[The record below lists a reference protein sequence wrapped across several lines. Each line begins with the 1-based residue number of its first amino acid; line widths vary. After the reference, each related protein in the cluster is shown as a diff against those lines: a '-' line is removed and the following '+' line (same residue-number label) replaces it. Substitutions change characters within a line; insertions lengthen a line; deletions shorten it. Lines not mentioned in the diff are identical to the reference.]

1 MVLLLLLELVR
12 NRSVFT
18 LVVINSHFSI
28 YAHTAS
34 LVCTNASV
42 GFLLCAHCTRVQIG
56 MDYPI
61 FIAVANFSTNSMNA
75 CKCIA
80 YECPLNVCLCLCVF
94 ILLFWSNSFHLVD
107 VLCFFLCATL
117 LYENPVLDLTHNY
130 DKVTAKTK
138 IYFNDYTQPT
148 QNMGALVKLVCEN
161 KTYVDLP
168 YAIHFKCSQH
178 IHNYTIS

>member
-1 MVLLLLLELVR
+1 MCVYVYVC
-12 NRSVFT
+12 SFYFFGQ
-18 LVVINSHFSI
+18 IHFIWSMF
-28 YAHTAS
+28 YAS
-34 LVCTNASV
+34 
-42 GFLLCAHCTRVQIG
+42 
-56 MDYPI
+56 
-61 FIAVANFSTNSMNA
+61 
-75 CKCIA
+75 
-80 YECPLNVCLCLCVF
+80 
-94 ILLFWSNSFHLVD
+94 
-107 VLCFFLCATL
+107 L